1 MKKYILLF
9 IISCIYFFEAEA
21 QTYTPLHLDVGTSWL
36 VKTGSFT
43 YPGFT
48 TKTIKYTSVKDTFMK
63 EFTYY
68 KFESIYFE
76 KNENMQFGYK
86 TYNEGNGIP
95 FYLRNDTI
103 KKRVYAY
110 NGNLQDHLIYDFY
123 KSVGDLFYLNSGITI
138 NLNYKIDSVKIENIN
153 GVNRTVL
160 KKKDS
165 ITSSLSYQ
173 FSRLIEGIGSEQG
186 FIGYTIEK
194 DQFEYSIN
202 TLCVKY
208 NGQTLYGDTSAWCDL
223 VLSTQ
228 KYTLNNT
235 ISIFPNPA
243 QNKIFINTTEE
254 KITSY
259 CIKDILGKTLLK
271 ENLTSNQIDIST
283 LSNGIYFIQFQND
296 KKQFGVKKFVVDK

>member
-1 MKKYILLF
+1 MKKNILLF
-9 IISCIYFFEAEA
+9 IISCIYFFEAKA
-21 QTYTPLHLDVGTSWL
+21 QTYTPLHLDVGTSW
-36 VKTGSFT
+36 VVRTGSFT
-43 YPGFT
+43 YPGFK
-48 TKTIKYTSVKDTFMK
+48 TKTIKYTSVKDTIMK

-76 KNENMQFGYK
+76 ENENMQFGYK
-86 TYNEGNGIP
+86 TYNEGTGIP

-103 KKRVYAY
+103 KKTVYSY
-110 NGNLQDHLIYDFY
+110 NGNLQDILIYDFF
-123 KSVGDLFYLNSGITI
+123 KSVGDFFYLHGGITI
-138 NLNYKIDSVKIENIN
+138 GSNYKIDSVNVENIL

-160 KKKDS
+160 KKIDS
-165 ITSSLSYQ
+165 ITSSVPYQ

-186 FIGYTIEK
+186 FIDYTIEI
-194 DQFEYSIN
+194 DQFEFSIR

-228 KYTLNNT
+228 NNSLNNT

-243 QNKIFINTTEE
+243 QNKIFINANEE

-271 ENLTSNQIDIST
+271 ENLNSNQIDIST

>member
-1 MKKYILLF
+1 LLEKK
-9 IISCIYFFEAEA
+9 IISYEKKHTPFYHFVFLFFEAKA

-36 VKTGSFT
+36 VSTGLFT
-43 YPGFT
+43 YPGFK
-48 TKTIKYTSVKDTFMK
+48 TKTIKYTSVKDTIMK

-76 KNENMQFGYK
+76 ENKDMQFGFT
-86 TYNEGNGIP
+86 TYNEGNLVP

-103 KKRVYAY
+103 KKTVYAY

-123 KSVGDLFYLNSGITI
+123 KSVGDPFYLNGGITI
-138 NLNYKIDSVKIENIN
+138 GSNYKIDSVNVENIN
-153 GVNRTVL
+153 GINRTVL

-165 ITSSLSYQ
+165 ITSSVSYR

-186 FIGYTIEK
+186 FIHYTIEE
-194 DQFEYSIN
+194 DQFEFSIR

-223 VLSTQ
+223 VLSNNNFN
-228 KYTLNNT
+228 LNNS

-243 QNKIFINTTEE
+243 QNKI
-254 KITSY
+254 
-259 CIKDILGKTLLK
+259 LLM
-271 ENLTSNQIDIST
+271 LQ
-283 LSNGIYFIQFQND
+283 
-296 KKQFGVKKFVVDK
+296 KKKLLAIA